1 MSSSY
6 AIPSGSKSQ
15 NIMLDSSIRDW
26 VVLPLLLIMVFAGL
40 IRHYLSILLRSSEVK
55 KIPPTEHRPK
65 NALGRASR
73 LRSGAASYLS
83 KEKWEARRQYFCGTA
98 ADDDSGYLKEESQW
112 IEEEEEKAS
121 KKAEDDDNMPDPMA
135 MMGPLKG
142 QFAFMI
148 QNMVMMQAIGY
159 FFNGYVLVKV
169 PIPLTQGFKMMFQK
183 GLDLKTLDT
192 SYVSSISWYFLVMY
206 GLRAFFKLVIDA
218 DDKYGGGQK
227 EFMDAAM
234 IQADLGNSLV
244 SAPPGKKYDGKQ
256 AIKMEIEAIELARHR
271 GILDDADKRI
281 LGKRYTSMKRAKST
295 QNDPGF
301 DIFGAAKMNKVKGA

>member
-1 MSSSY
+1 MSAPY

-15 NIMLDSSIRDW
+15 IIMLDSSIRDW

-40 IRHYLSILLRSSEVK
+40 IRHYLSILLRSSDVK
-55 KIPPTEHRPK
+55 KVPQTEHRPK

-83 KEKWEARRQYFCGTA
+83 FEKWEARRQYFCGTG
-98 ADDDSGYLKEESQW
+98 DDDSGYLKEESIW
-112 IEEEEEKAS
+112 IEEEEENAS
-121 KKAEDDDNMPDPMA
+121 KKADADDGMPDPMA

-148 QNMVMMQAIGY
+148 QNMVMMQSIGY
-159 FFNGYVLVKV
+159 FFNGYVLVRV

-183 GLDLKTLDT
+183 GLDLRTLDT

-218 DDKYGGGQK
+218 DDKHGCGQQA
-227 EFMDAAM
+227 FMDAAM
-234 IQADLGNSLV
+234 IQADLGNSLAA
-244 SAPPGKKYDGKQ
+244 SGPGKKFDGKQ
-256 AIKMEIEAIELARHR
+256 AVKIEIEAIELARHKSV
-271 GILDDADKRI
+271 LDDADKRL
-281 LGKRYTSMKRAKST
+281 LGKRYSAIKRAKESKT
-295 QNDPGF
+295 EPGF
-301 DIFGAAKMNKVKGA
+301 DIFGASTKSKKVKGA

>member
-1 MSSSY
+1 
-6 AIPSGSKSQ
+6 
-15 NIMLDSSIRDW
+15 MLDSSIRDW

-55 KIPPTEHRPK
+55 KISQTEHRPK

-73 LRSGAASYLS
+73 LRTGAASYLS

-98 ADDDSGYLKEESQW
+98 DDDSGYLKEESQW
-112 IEEEEEKAS
+112 IDEEEENAS
-121 KKAEDDDNMPDPMA
+121 KKAEDNDNMPDPMA

-218 DDKYGGGQK
+218 DDKNGGGQK
-227 EFMDAAM
+227 EYMDAAM
-234 IQADLGNSLV
+234 IQADLGNSMV
-244 SAPPGKKYDGKQ
+244 AGPPGKKFDGKQ
-256 AIKMEIEAIELARHR
+256 AIKMEIEAIELARHI
-271 GILDDADKRI
+271 GILDDADKRL
-281 LGKRYTSMKRAKST
+281 LGKRYTSIKRAKNT
-295 QNDPGF
+295 QKEPGF
-301 DIFGAAKMNKVKGA
+301 DIFGAAKVKKVKAA

>member
-1 MSSSY
+1 MSASY
-6 AIPSGSKSQ
+6 AVPSGSKSQ

-55 KIPPTEHRPK
+55 KISQTEHRPK

-73 LRSGAASYLS
+73 LRTGAASYLS

-98 ADDDSGYLKEESQW
+98 DDDSGYLKEESQW
-112 IEEEEEKAS
+112 IDEEEENAS
-121 KKAEDDDNMPDPMA
+121 KKAEDNDNMPDPMA

-218 DDKYGGGQK
+218 DDKNGGGQK
-227 EFMDAAM
+227 EYMDAAM
-234 IQADLGNSLV
+234 IQADLGNSMV
-244 SAPPGKKYDGKQ
+244 AGPPGKKFDGKQ
-256 AIKMEIEAIELARHR
+256 AIKMEIEAIELARHI
-271 GILDDADKRI
+271 GILDDADKRL
-281 LGKRYTSMKRAKST
+281 LGKRYTSIKRAKNT
-295 QNDPGF
+295 QKEPGF
-301 DIFGAAKMNKVKGA
+301 DIFGAAKVKKVKAA